1 MPRARSLVSLAGE
14 TGLDPVAP
22 VPLHRQLRDRIAESL
37 LTQGVGPG
45 TMLPGEHA
53 LCQDFRVSRT
63 VVRQALAQLEADG
76 LVERVKGK
84 GTFVAR
90 PRTPERLAHTLAGL
104 YEEAAARGSVVHS
117 IVRRLEW
124 VTPERV
130 IAEALAV
137 PPGGQ
142 VLLLERLRLVDGEPW
157 SLTTTWLPARLA
169 DAVLAADLASGS
181 LYLVLREHGTS
192 AQSGVRSV
200 DAAVADPLLA
210 DLLGVRT
217 GDPLLVLR
225 SVSFDQYGEP
235 MEVFSAYHRGDRSRF
250 EFHLRGAPLDPAGG
264 SDSPAEALTVKVPSI
279 QPVPLAGAPAVLHA
293 GVRNSY

>member
-1 MPRARSLVSLAGE
+1 MSLAGE

-37 LTQGVGPG
+37 LAQRVLPG

-53 LCQDFRVSRT
+53 LGDDFRVSRT
-63 VVRQALAQLEADG
+63 VVRQALAQLEAEGVVD
-76 LVERVKGK
+76 RVKGK

-90 PRTPERLAHTLAGL
+90 PRTPERLAHTLIGL
-104 YEEAAARGSVVHS
+104 YEEATARGSVVHS

-124 VTPERV
+124 VVPDRAV
-130 IAEALAV
+130 AEALAT

-169 DAVLAADLASGS
+169 EVVLAADLSSAS
-181 LYLVLREHGTS
+181 LYLSLREHGTS
-192 AQSGVRSV
+192 AQSGIRSV
-200 DAAVADPLLA
+200 DAAVADPLQA
-210 DLLGVRT
+210 ELLGVRV

-225 SVSFDQYGEP
+225 SVSFDQHGEP

-250 EFHLRGAPLDPAGG
+250 EFHLRATSGDQAGG
-264 SDSPAEALTVKVPSI
+264 DDVTADVLTVELPSI
-279 QPVPLAGAPAVLHA
+279 QPVPLAGAPAILHA
-293 GVRNSY
+293 GVGHRTH

>member
-1 MPRARSLVSLAGE
+1 MSLAGE

-37 LTQGVGPG
+37 LAQGMRPG
-45 TMLPGEHA
+45 MMLPGEHA

-90 PRTPERLAHTLAGL
+90 PRTPERLAHTLTGL
-104 YEEAAARGSVVHS
+104 YEEASARGSVVHS

-124 VTPERV
+124 VMPERV
-130 IAEALAV
+130 ISEALAV

-169 DAVLAADLASGS
+169 DAVLAADLTSGS

-225 SVSFDQYGEP
+225 SVSFDQHGEP

-250 EFHLRGAPLDPAGG
+250 EFHLRAPGADPAA
-264 SDSPAEALTVKVPSI
+264 SAAEALTVQVPSI
-279 QPVPLAGAPAVLHA
+279 QPVPSAGAPAVLHG
-293 GVRNSY
+293 GVRHSY

>member
-1 MPRARSLVSLAGE
+1 MSLAAGAA
-14 TGLDPVAP
+14 LDPVAP
-22 VPLHRQLRDRIAESL
+22 VPLHRQLRDRIAASL
-37 LTQGVGPG
+37 AEQRVRPG

-53 LCQDFRVSRT
+53 LCDDFGVSRT

-76 LVERVKGK
+76 LVDRVKGK

-90 PRTPERLAHTLAGL
+90 PRTPERLAHTLIGL
-104 YEEAAARGSVVHS
+104 YEEATARGSVVHS

-124 VTPERV
+124 VVPEPPV
-130 IAEALAV
+130 AEALDV
-137 PPGGQ
+137 PPGDQ

-169 DAVLAADLASGS
+169 EVVMATDLSSAS
-181 LYLVLREHGTS
+181 LYLLLREHGTS
-192 AQSGVRSV
+192 AHSGVRSV
-200 DAAVADPLLA
+200 DAAVADPTQA
-210 DLLGVRT
+210 ELLGVRA

-225 SVSFDQYGEP
+225 SLSYDQYGEP

-250 EFHLRGAPLDPAGG
+250 EFHLRASSFDPVAGG
-264 SDSPAEALTVKVPSI
+264 DSAVPEVLTVEVPSI

-293 GVRNSY
+293 GAVV